1 MSEKGLSDANDDIED
16 LVVLGLWF
24 WIPIGL
30 KSTLIQVI
38 ARETHIIAIR
48 NRGSRRAATNLVAV
62 PFQLCGKFHSK
73 RSVVASAKR

>member
-1 MSEKGLSDANDDIED
+1 MREHISRVKVRPREKKMSEKGLSDANQNIED

-24 WIPIGL
+24 WKPIGL

-48 NRGSRRAATNLVAV
+48 SRGSRELRQT
-62 PFQLCGKFHSK
+62 
-73 RSVVASAKR
+73 

>member
-1 MSEKGLSDANDDIED
+1 MSEKELSDANQNIED

-24 WIPIGL
+24 WKPIGL

-48 NRGSRRAATNLVAV
+48 SRGSRELRQT
-62 PFQLCGKFHSK
+62 
-73 RSVVASAKR
+73 